1 MCRIP
6 STIFPGITTESVMPN
21 RLNTPSEQCA
31 GNRIMIG
38 GTTELNNGVPLENFL
53 AMREAVL
60 ENPY

>member
-1 MCRIP
+1 
-6 STIFPGITTESVMPN
+6 MPN